1 MSSGKIGKYE
11 YVTGGE
17 ISTIQKIKKKKA
29 KLKQIDA
36 LYVLKPKELKAIE
49 GKSNHYEKHLK
60 YKEVFDELSNERIGE
75 IYNTS

>member
-1 MSSGKIGKYE
+1 MNMLQVEKYLPF
-11 YVTGGE
+11 
-17 ISTIQKIKKKKA
+17 KKFKKKKA